1 MTDSEFIIL
10 SFVNDGLNY
19 SYLIEKVI
27 EKKKLRD
34 YFDLSFSSIYFLIN
48 ELENKKFVETYQ
60 SFGKKGVGKKGIK
73 ITETG
78 KEALKKALEEKFS
91 GNPILSHPIDYIFL
105 VCHNSNENQIKN
117 GLNKYLKES
126 ERIYKFYL
134 QKKETLEENENSL
147 FGEKM
152 IVNHFISRLKNEIE
166 WVKATKQILQSIP
179 NFDKALLSQKE
190 AIENLYRKMLFED

>member
-1 MTDSEFIIL
+1 
-10 SFVNDGLNY
+10 VNDGLNY